1 MKNNFNFYSKRETKH
16 SCFLLLNI
24 FSFSEL
30 ISEKLCN
37 LYRCYN
43 LTLLYFFVVVATIIS
58 GFNFSLSLFLKSL
71 LNTSLQTTTKKWKFL
86 NDLCLKNCISL
97 SSKNLAITKN
107 KTKKLITNQILDELH
122 NNQYLI
128 NINTIVLVREWRES
142 FVFSPIKI
150 RSHIKLVGDY
160 YDMNSNVMYCINASK
175 TFKSPLTKTQ

>member
-1 MKNNFNFYSKRETKH
+1 MTVYCFRLFFLFFFFLFYLKEKRMKNNFNFYSKRETKH

-97 SSKNLAITKN
+97 SSKNLAITKKQN
-107 KTKKLITNQILDELH
+107 KKAYHKPDTGWI
-122 NNQYLI
+122 
-128 NINTIVLVREWRES
+128 
-142 FVFSPIKI
+142 
-150 RSHIKLVGDY
+150 
-160 YDMNSNVMYCINASK
+160 A
-175 TFKSPLTKTQ
+175 